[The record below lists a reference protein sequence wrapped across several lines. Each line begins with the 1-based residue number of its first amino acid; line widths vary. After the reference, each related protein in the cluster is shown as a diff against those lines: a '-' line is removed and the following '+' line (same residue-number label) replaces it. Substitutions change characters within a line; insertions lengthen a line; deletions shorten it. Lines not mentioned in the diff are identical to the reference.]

1 MNKLKAVGLALLCA
15 FMITTGQVLW
25 KIAIDRN
32 GGLVNSKLSIIDN
45 ISRLL
50 FSPYMIF
57 GLVVYSIA
65 TILWMYLLG
74 RYEYSYIYP
83 MMAITYVIAFLYA
96 MIFFN
101 ETIGLEKMVGVILII
116 IGIIFISTTK

>member
-32 GGLVNSKLSIIDN
+32 GGLLNSKLSIIDN

-50 FSPYMIF
+50 FSPYMIS
-57 GLVVYSIA
+57 GIVVYGIA
-65 TILWMYLLG
+65 TIFWMYLLG
-74 RYEYSYIYP
+74 KYEYSYIYP
-83 MMAITYVIAFLYA
+83 MLAISYIISFIYAFY
-96 MIFFN
+96 IFN
-101 ETIGLEKMVGVILII
+101 EMITISKVVAVALII
-116 IGIIFISTTK
+116 LGIIILNK

>member
-25 KIAIDRN
+25 KIAIDGN
-32 GGLVNSKLSIIDN
+32 GGLVNSKLSITHN
-45 ISRLL
+45 ISNLL
-50 FSPYMIF
+50 FSPYMIS
-57 GLVVYSIA
+57 GIVVYCIA
-65 TILWMYLLG
+65 TIFWMYLLG

-83 MMAITYVIAFLYA
+83 MMAITYIISFLYA
-96 MIFFN
+96 MILFK
-101 ETIGLEKMVGVILII
+101 ETIGLEKMVGVVLII

>member
-45 ISRLL
+45 ISLLL
-50 FSPYMIF
+50 FSPYMIS
-57 GLVVYSIA
+57 GIVIYGIA
-65 TILWMYLLG
+65 TIFWMYLLG

-83 MMAITYVIAFLYA
+83 MMAITYIISFLYA
-96 MIFFN
+96 MILFK
-101 ETIGLEKMVGVILII
+101 ETIGLEKIVGVVLII
-116 IGIIFISTTK
+116 TGIIFISTTK

>member
-50 FSPYMIF
+50 FSPYMIS
-57 GLVVYSIA
+57 GIVVYCIA
-65 TILWMYLLG
+65 TIFWMYLLG

-83 MMAITYVIAFLYA
+83 MLAMSYIISFIYAFY
-96 MIFFN
+96 IFN
-101 ETIGLEKMVGVILII
+101 EMITVSKVVAVALII
-116 IGIIFISTTK
+116 MGIIVLNK